1 MASPSSSPSY
11 HGATSYSVSGTSLT
25 LAVWRPIGSRLDV
38 AAHAHHGRY
47 SLQHARVAC
56 VRDKTE
62 FLEVS
67 SMSEFVTKQIVAAQ
81 TLVAK
86 LRERAEEGQGMVEY
100 ALILAFIA
108 ILVIVA
114 LKFLQPAIS
123 NTLNNVSNS
132 L

>member
-1 MASPSSSPSY
+1 
-11 HGATSYSVSGTSLT
+11 
-25 LAVWRPIGSRLDV
+25 
-38 AAHAHHGRY
+38 
-47 SLQHARVAC
+47 
-56 VRDKTE
+56 
-62 FLEVS
+62 
-67 SMSEFVTKQIVAAQ
+67 MSEFVTKQIVAVQ
-81 TLVAK
+81 TLTAQ

>member
-1 MASPSSSPSY
+1 MSSY
-11 HGATSYSVSGTSLT
+11 
-25 LAVWRPIGSRLDV
+25 I
-38 AAHAHHGRY
+38 
-47 SLQHARVAC
+47 
-56 VRDKTE
+56 
-62 FLEVS
+62 
-67 SMSEFVTKQIVAAQ
+67 TKQIVGAQ
-81 TLVAK
+81 VLMAR

-123 NTLNNVSNS
+123 TTLNTVTNS

>member
-1 MASPSSSPSY
+1 MN
-11 HGATSYSVSGTSLT
+11 
-25 LAVWRPIGSRLDV
+25 
-38 AAHAHHGRY
+38 
-47 SLQHARVAC
+47 
-56 VRDKTE
+56 
-62 FLEVS
+62 
-67 SMSEFVTKQIVAAQ
+67 EFVTKQIVAAQ
-81 TLVAK
+81 TLVAQ

-114 LKFLQPAIS
+114 LKFLQPSIS

>member
-1 MASPSSSPSY
+1 MNQTHRQEQWQESK
-11 HGATSYSVSGTSLT
+11 GKK
-25 LAVWRPIGSRLDV
+25 D
-38 AAHAHHGRY
+38 
-47 SLQHARVAC
+47 
-56 VRDKTE
+56 
-62 FLEVS
+62 
-67 SMSEFVTKQIVAAQ
+67 MSEFVTKQIVAAQ

-114 LKFLQPAIS
+114 LKFLQPAIN
-123 NTLNNVSNS
+123 NTLHQVTYS

>member
-1 MASPSSSPSY
+1 MLRRAPIIA
-11 HGATSYSVSGTSLT
+11 HSVSSTTAQTS
-25 LAVWRPIGSRLDV
+25 G
-38 AAHAHHGRY
+38 
-47 SLQHARVAC
+47 
-56 VRDKTE
+56 VRERQTE
-62 FLEVS
+62 FLEES
-67 SMSEFVTKQIVAAQ
+67 SMSEFVTKQIVTAQ

>member
-1 MASPSSSPSY
+1 
-11 HGATSYSVSGTSLT
+11 
-25 LAVWRPIGSRLDV
+25 
-38 AAHAHHGRY
+38 
-47 SLQHARVAC
+47 
-56 VRDKTE
+56 
-62 FLEVS
+62 
-67 SMSEFVTKQIVAAQ
+67 VAAQ
-81 TLVAK
+81 TLVAQ